1 MRHPLEQDV
10 IGSRNDLADQTEG
23 LGLFE
28 AVRADDARATIA
40 QERAPRADVST
51 VTDRESEDRTEAI
64 ARLKRFTLDELLQ
77 RAEARLDRAE
87 SPGVTADD
95 VVGIAKQS
103 PFSALLG
110 TGQRAWSW
118 VGPWMASL
126 AREGHLSE
134 YVAGGQIVRRRS
146 TRPGT
151 HGNLGI
157 VYLHPR
163 DRRAIERAA

>member
-10 IGSRNDLADQTEG
+10 IGSRNDVDQTAG
-23 LGLFE
+23 LDLFE
-28 AVRADDARATIA
+28 SVRADEARATLA
-40 QERAPRADVST
+40 QERPPRANVSDT
-51 VTDRESEDRTEAI
+51 VARESDDRTEAI
-64 ARLKRFTLDELLQ
+64 ARLKAVAFPELLE
-77 RAEARLDRAE
+77 RAKARLDRVEA
-87 SPGVTADD
+87 PGVTADD
-95 VVGIAKQS
+95 VVSIAKAS

-134 YVAGGQIVRRRS
+134 YLAGGQIVRRRS

-157 VYLHPR
+157 VYLDPR